1 MRCAMMNR
9 TWGTLCL
16 VLTLLV
22 VGCSDSSS
30 SSYSGPTALPEAV
43 SDAARNGTPAVAW
56 NVLPNTWR
64 SQADGLVHD
73 FAKVVPATL
82 YDKAMSTMGK
92 LASVLASK
100 KSFVLNSTM
109 VKAGMAQLTSA
120 QQLQVNQT
128 YDVVVAFVNAI
139 ASSDLRTTDT
149 LSRATVSGLLEQVG
163 PPAHTMMI
171 TMVTFASQSTGSD
184 AQQAK
189 IVLAVVEAIKNLT
202 AKVDSQTGT
211 SAEISISLPGLPAQ
225 AALGPVGSDGMF
237 KLPMSEVGGS
247 WVPLPLVSQWPQ
259 GIAEAKANIA
269 TMARQI
275 APDNAQ
281 SKQTQMMAQMGL
293 GMFETALDGMAKA
306 TTQAEFDQSIA
317 GLAGLMGGLGN

>member
-1 MRCAMMNR
+1 MR
-9 TWGTLCL
+9 
-16 VLTLLV
+16 LL
-22 VGCSDSSS
+22 
-30 SSYSGPTALPEAV
+30 
-43 SDAARNGTPAVAW
+43 PAI
-56 NVLPNTWR
+56 
-64 SQADGLVHD
+64 
-73 FAKVVPATL
+73 
-82 YDKAMSTMGK
+82 
-92 LASVLASK
+92 
-100 KSFVLNSTM
+100 
-109 VKAGMAQLTSA
+109 SA
-120 QQLQVNQT
+120 QP
-128 YDVVVAFVNAI
+128 
-139 ASSDLRTTDT
+139 ST

-275 APDNAQ
+275 APDNRSVSSRA
-281 SKQTQMMAQMGL
+281 QMMAQMGL